1 MKQLLKP
8 YNLSLKS
15 SKKIMNIFKE
25 KNYVKKEKI
34 SFHGEISTKFYI
46 LKEGIIRSFYKD
58 KKGKENIRFLHTG
71 PVVVGSFY
79 SLILNKPSTITYDCL
94 TDCIV
99 LEGDFKI
106 FKRLAKNNVELS
118 NLYNSILEKNYLDM
132 ENRIHDLTSLDA
144 TELYLKLK
152 SESPEIEKSIPL
164 YHIASYLNVTPV
176 QLSRIRRDLYKK
188 VKTTD
193 NI

>member
-1 MKQLLKP
+1 MKKLLEP
-8 YNLSLKS
+8 YNLSIKS
-15 SKKIMNIFKE
+15 SKKIMEIFKE
-25 KNYVKKEKI
+25 KKYTKKDKV
-34 SFHGEISTKFYI
+34 SFYGEISTKFYI
-46 LKEGIIRSFYKD
+46 LKSGIIRSFYKD
-58 KKGKENIRFLHTG
+58 EKGKENIRFLHNG
-71 PVVVGSFY
+71 PTVVASFY

-94 TDCIV
+94 TDCTV
-99 LEGDFKI
+99 LECDFKV

-152 SESPEIEKSIPL
+152 SESPEIEKLIPL

>member
-1 MKQLLKP
+1 MKKLLEP
-8 YNLSLKS
+8 YNLSIRS
-15 SKKIMNIFKE
+15 SKKIMEIFKE
-25 KNYVKKEKI
+25 KKYTKKDKV
-34 SFHGEISTKFYI
+34 SFYGEISTKFYI
-46 LKEGIIRSFYKD
+46 LKTGIIR
-58 KKGKENIRFLHTG
+58 
-71 PVVVGSFY
+71 SFY

-94 TDCIV
+94 TDCTV
-99 LEGDFKI
+99 LECDFKV

-176 QLSRIRRDLYKK
+176 QISRIRRDLYKK
-188 VKTTD
+188 VKTAD

>member
-1 MKQLLKP
+1 
-8 YNLSLKS
+8 
-15 SKKIMNIFKE
+15 
-25 KNYVKKEKI
+25 
-34 SFHGEISTKFYI
+34 
-46 LKEGIIRSFYKD
+46 
-58 KKGKENIRFLHTG
+58 
-71 PVVVGSFY
+71 
-79 SLILNKPSTITYDCL
+79 
-94 TDCIV
+94 
-99 LEGDFKI
+99 
-106 FKRLAKNNVELS
+106 
-118 NLYNSILEKNYLDM
+118 M

-152 SESPEIEKSIPL
+152 SESPEIEKLIPL

>member
-1 MKQLLKP
+1 MKKLLEP
-8 YNLSLKS
+8 YNLSIKS
-15 SKKIMNIFKE
+15 SKKIMEIFKE
-25 KNYVKKEKI
+25 KKYTKKDKV
-34 SFHGEISTKFYI
+34 SFYGEISTKFYI
-46 LKEGIIRSFYKD
+46 LKSGIMRSFYKD
-58 KKGKENIRFLHTG
+58 EKGKENIRFLHNG
-71 PVVVGSFY
+71 PTVVGSFY

-94 TDCIV
+94 TDCTL
-99 LEGDFKI
+99 LECDFKV

-152 SESPEIEKSIPL
+152 SESPEIEKLIPL

>member
-176 QLSRIRRDLYKK
+176 QLSRIRRELYKS
-188 VKTTD
+188 
-193 NI
+193 

>member
-1 MKQLLKP
+1 MKKLLEP
-8 YNLSLKS
+8 YNLSTRS
-15 SKKIMNIFKE
+15 SKKILKIFKE
-25 KNYVKKEKI
+25 KNYIKKEKI
-34 SFHGEISTKFYI
+34 SFFGEITTKFYI
-46 LKEGIIRSFYKD
+46 LKAGIVRSYYED
-58 KKGKENIRFLHTG
+58 KKGKQNIRFLHTG

-94 TDCIV
+94 TDCTV
-99 LEGDFKI
+99 LEGDFKE

-152 SESPEIEKSIPL
+152 TESPEIEKLIPL

-176 QLSRIRRDLYKK
+176 QLSRIRRELYKS
-188 VKTTD
+188 
-193 NI
+193 

>member
-1 MKQLLKP
+1 MKKLLEP
-8 YNLSLKS
+8 YNLSIKS
-15 SKKIMNIFKE
+15 SKKIMEIFKE
-25 KNYVKKEKI
+25 KKYTKKDKV
-34 SFHGEISTKFYI
+34 SFYGEISTKFYI
-46 LKEGIIRSFYKD
+46 LKSGIIRSFYKD
-58 KKGKENIRFLHTG
+58 EKGKENIRFLHNG
-71 PVVVGSFY
+71 PTVVASFY

-94 TDCIV
+94 TDCTL
-99 LEGDFKI
+99 LECDFKV

-152 SESPEIEKSIPL
+152 SESPEIEKLIPL

>member
-1 MKQLLKP
+1 MKKLLEP
-8 YNLSLKS
+8 YNLSIKS
-15 SKKIMNIFKE
+15 SKKIMEIFKE
-25 KNYVKKEKI
+25 KKYTKKDKV
-34 SFHGEISTKFYI
+34 SFYGEISTKFYI
-46 LKEGIIRSFYKD
+46 LKSGIIRSFYKD
-58 KKGKENIRFLHTG
+58 EKGKENIRFLHNG
-71 PVVVGSFY
+71 PTVVGSFY

-99 LEGDFKI
+99 LEGDFKQ
-106 FKRLAKNNVELS
+106 FKKLAKNNVELS

-144 TELYLKLK
+144 KALYLKLK
-152 SESPEIEKSIPL
+152 GKSPEIEKSIPL